1 VWTSRARAQS
11 LKYIPLGAA
20 YAIWSGLGTRGSVL
34 LGLLIW
40 KEILGSVHIFGIAL
54 IVGAWRCSTSPSS
67 RSYSPECV
75 EGKFCEVE
83 LPLYGVL

>member
-1 VWTSRARAQS
+1 M
-11 LKYIPLGAA
+11 
-20 YAIWSGLGTRGSVL
+20 
-34 LGLLIW
+34 GLLIW

-83 LPLYGVL
+83 LPLYGVLGSSPGVGKMCSSAEEP